1 MEKQYTIHDVAKL
14 LSISTD
20 AIRLY
25 EKEGL
30 VTPLRN
36 PGNGYRYYDFSLMHR
51 IMGIHLYREL
61 DISIQDIRNIL
72 TFSSFYE
79 VSDSFSKQI
88 KKNEEKIAQLQLRTE
103 KLRFMKDHID
113 TLNQGIGTYS
123 LLPMPDCYILY
134 QQNYDNLLY
143 RDLFDVFTSP
153 VFSFGN
159 FCYCLNA
166 EDSIH
171 YCTQTVQFVIR
182 EPMMKISP
190 WADSTA
196 DLPILKGRRC
206 LYTVMQS
213 PTLTSLK
220 WDFDGLLSYAKKHL
234 YTPASTAYAF
244 YVYSL
249 NSNHTI
255 ADYYEIFLPILEQ

>member
-88 KKNEEKIAQLQLRTE
+88 KKMKK
-103 KLRFMKDHID
+103 KLHNF
-113 TLNQGIGTYS
+113 
-123 LLPMPDCYILY
+123 
-134 QQNYDNLLY
+134 NYAPRNCAL
-143 RDLFDVFTSP
+143 
-153 VFSFGN
+153 
-159 FCYCLNA
+159 
-166 EDSIH
+166 
-171 YCTQTVQFVIR
+171 
-182 EPMMKISP
+182 
-190 WADSTA
+190 
-196 DLPILKGRRC
+196 
-206 LYTVMQS
+206 
-213 PTLTSLK
+213 
-220 WDFDGLLSYAKKHL
+220 
-234 YTPASTAYAF
+234 
-244 YVYSL
+244 
-249 NSNHTI
+249 
-255 ADYYEIFLPILEQ
+255 